1 MALDPEERQA
11 IVTEM
16 QQILY
21 ADTPEIVL
29 WYPNSFEA
37 WRSDRWQGLLRWPE
51 PDGAA
56 FWGNPYSML
65 ALEPATT
72 RPPVVTDSGMPGRSG
87 SDVVAVAAVVGVT
100 ILARRRRP
108 ATATTPETDR

>member
-1 MALDPEERQA
+1 MALDPEERLG

-29 WYPNSFEA
+29 WYPNAFEA
-37 WRSDRWQGLLRWPE
+37 WRSDRWQGMLRWPE

-65 ALEPATT
+65 ALEPATNA
-72 RPPVVTDSGMPGRSG
+72 PAGGGTDSGMPAAVWVGG
-87 SDVVAVAAVVGVT
+87 LVAVAAVVGGT
-100 ILARRRRP
+100 ILARRRRSEHY
-108 ATATTPETDR
+108 AA

>member
-1 MALDPEERQA
+1 
-11 IVTEM
+11 M

-37 WRSDRWQGLLRWPE
+37 WRSDRWQGMLRWPE

-65 ALEPATT
+65 ALEPATNA
-72 RPPVVTDSGMPGRSG
+72 PAGGGTDSGMPAAVWVGG
-87 SDVVAVAAVVGVT
+87 LVAVAAVVGSHDPGAASSQRALRRVT
-100 ILARRRRP
+100 DGFHR
-108 ATATTPETDR
+108 